1 MEQYIIQ
8 DQDLATADGVA
19 RVLHKKGIDVNELS
33 KCVGFLR
40 DLARDKRDGVL
51 FFNYLDTVI
60 AEGRAVV
67 RSGRTLDYY
76 RAIRDACR
84 QHLKPYK
91 DDPEA
96 MAQIL

>member
-19 RVLHKKGIDVNELS
+19 RVLHKKGTDVNELS

-76 RAIRDACR
+76 PTPVASISNHTRTTPR
-84 QHLKPYK
+84 QWLKF
-91 DDPEA
+91 
-96 MAQIL
+96 